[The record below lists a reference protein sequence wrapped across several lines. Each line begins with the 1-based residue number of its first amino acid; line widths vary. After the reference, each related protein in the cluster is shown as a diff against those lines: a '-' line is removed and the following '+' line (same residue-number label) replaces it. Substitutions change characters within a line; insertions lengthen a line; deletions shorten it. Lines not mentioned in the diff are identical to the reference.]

1 MSYVAAA
8 FAFGL
13 VAGINPGPLGV
24 FVIHQTMSRGFRSG
38 LFASCVPIVT
48 DLPIVVIVALL
59 TLKLGELDWFVAVI
73 SIIGSLYLAVIAY
86 RIFES
91 PGEFDTDAEEIP
103 SVDWLAGVKMNFLNP
118 VPYIFWGT
126 VGSAYINRG
135 TLFEACIFVAVLLVT
150 LCSSKFVVAVAI
162 KTLGDRFSPRIYAG
176 ILRVLALPLLFFSA
190 KLFVSGVGY
199 VWP

>member
-38 LFASCVPIVT
+38 LYASCIPIVT
-48 DLPIVVIVALL
+48 DLPIVAVVVLL
-59 TLKLGELDWFVAVI
+59 TLKLGELDWFVAAI
-73 SIIGSLYLAVIAY
+73 SIVGSLYLAIIAY
-86 RIFES
+86 RIFNS
-91 PGEFDTDAEEIP
+91 PGEIDPNADEIP
-103 SVDWLAGVKMNFLNP
+103 SVDWLTGVKMNFLSP

-126 VGSAYINRG
+126 VGSAYVNSG

-162 KTLGDRFSPRIYAG
+162 KTLGERFSPRIYAG
-176 ILRVLALPLLFFSA
+176 ILRILAMPLLFFSG
-190 KLFVSGVGY
+190 KLFFSGTAY
-199 VWP
+199 LWP